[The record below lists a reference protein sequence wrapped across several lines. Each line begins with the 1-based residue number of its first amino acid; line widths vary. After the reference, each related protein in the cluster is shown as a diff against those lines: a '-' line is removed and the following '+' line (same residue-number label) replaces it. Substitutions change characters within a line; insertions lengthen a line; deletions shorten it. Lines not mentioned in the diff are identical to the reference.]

1 MKLTDIFIR
10 RPVLSLVVSLLIV
23 IAGLQAI
30 RSVVV
35 RQYPRSDNAV
45 VTVATVYI
53 GASAELVRGFIT
65 TPLER
70 AIAAADGIDYIQ
82 SQSAQGLSTISV
94 RLKLNYDP
102 LKALTEISS
111 KVDQVRGDL
120 PPEAEVPI
128 LNVESAD
135 SQFASAYLS
144 FTSDV
149 LQQNQITDFLVRA
162 VQPRLSALEGIQRAE
177 ILGARTFAMRIW
189 LKPERMAA
197 YNVSPAQVRQALA
210 ANNFLAAV
218 GQTKG
223 ALVQV
228 NLTANTD
235 LRSVEEFK
243 RLVVREQ
250 GGAIVR
256 LEDIGEVVLG
266 AEDYDTE
273 VRFTGQTAV
282 FMGIWPL
289 PTANSIDVVERVRA
303 EMEAIQSQ
311 LPTGLQGRIAYDA
324 TRYITSSIREVL
336 KTLGETLLIVVV
348 IIFLFLGSLRSV
360 LIPVVAIPL
369 SLIGAVFLMQV
380 FGFTLN
386 LLTLLAIVLS
396 VGLVVDDA
404 IVVVENVQ
412 RHLVEGH
419 SPTDAALLGVRELV
433 GPIIAM
439 TVTLAAVYAPIGLQ
453 GGLTGSLFREF
464 AFTLAGAVI
473 ISGVVALTLSPMMSS
488 KLLKPGM
495 AARGFAGK
503 INRDFKRF
511 TAFYGRLLDVTLD
524 ARPAVYLVWAL
535 LSLAVVPMY
544 IMSPK
549 ELAPTEDEGVI
560 FGIIDASADAT
571 IDQTSRFTEAVNQAY
586 MSVPET
592 RYTFQITRP
601 TFGFAGMVV
610 APWGERERTIF
621 EILPEVQEKVRAIPG
636 VRTLPVLRP
645 ALPGGGQF
653 PVEFVLAA
661 TAEPEQLLEFARQIQ
676 LTATQSGLFAFPPI
690 IDVKI
695 DQPQSEILIDRD
707 KTAEL
712 GLDLR
717 QVGADMAAM
726 IGGNFV
732 NRFDIGGRSYK
743 VIPQIQRANRLN
755 PDQLRN
761 IYVSG
766 PNGQL
771 VPLST
776 IATIRNST
784 VPRSLNRFQ
793 QLNAVKI
800 SGVSVRPLDE
810 ALTLLETEAAKILPK
825 GFVVDYT
832 GESRQLRSEANRFL
846 PTFGLAVILIFLVLS
861 AQFNSFRDPFVILAG
876 SVPLALFGAL
886 VFTFLKMPDPNVPFW
901 TQGLTTTLNIY
912 SQVGLVTLIGLI
924 AKNGILVVEFA
935 NALQE
940 QGRPKRE
947 AVRQAAM
954 TRLRPILMTTAATIA
969 GHFPL
974 TLVSGAGA
982 AARNSIGLVLVGGM
996 AIGTLFTLFIIPSIY
1011 MLVAR
1016 EHSRDSVRQ
1025 PSPSSTPQP
1034 EPAPRHEPGHP
1045 APAGFPHPPAP
1056 DSGTPG
1062 RGLRPAAEGLRSP
1075 AAMGYITRP
1084 QPPPHGTGGL
1094 T

>member
-1 MKLTDIFIR
+1 MNITDLFIR
-10 RPVLSLVVSLLIV
+10 RPVLALVVNLLII
-23 IAGLQAI
+23 IAGLQAV
-30 RSVVV
+30 RSINV

-45 VTVATVYI
+45 VTVTTVYV

-70 AIAAADGIDYIQ
+70 VIAAADGIDYIQ

-94 RLKLNYDP
+94 RLKINYDP
-102 LKALTEISS
+102 IKALSEISS

-149 LQQNQITDFLVRA
+149 LQQNQITDYLVRV
-162 VQPRLSALEGIQRAE
+162 VQPRLSSISGVQRAE

-197 YNVSPAQVRQALA
+197 YNISPAQVRQALA

-235 LRSVEEFK
+235 LRSVPEFK
-243 RLVVREQ
+243 RLVIREQ

-256 LEDIGEVVLG
+256 LEDIAEVVLG

-273 VRFTGQTAV
+273 VRFSGQTAV
-282 FMGIWPL
+282 FMGIWAL
-289 PTANSIDVVERVRA
+289 PNANSIDVIGRVRV

-311 LPTGLQGRIAYDA
+311 LPTGLQARIAYDA
-324 TRYITSSIREVL
+324 TNYITNAIHEVL
-336 KTLGETLLIVVV
+336 RTLGDTLVIVVV
-348 IIFLFLGSLRSV
+348 VIFLFLGSLRSV

-404 IVVVENVQ
+404 IVVVENVE
-412 RHLVEGH
+412 RHLSEGQ
-419 SPTDAALLGVRELV
+419 SPLDAALMGARELV

-439 TVTLAAVYAPIGLQ
+439 TITLAAVYAPIGLQ

-464 AFTLAGAVI
+464 AFTLAGAVV
-473 ISGVVALTLSPMMSS
+473 ISGVVALTLSPMMSRH
-488 KLLKPGM
+488 LLKPGM
-495 AARGFAGK
+495 EEHGFAGK
-503 INRDFKRF
+503 IARDFKRF
-511 TAFYGRLLDVTLD
+511 RGFYGRLLDVTLD
-524 ARPAVYLVWAL
+524 SRPAVYTVWIAVSL
-535 LSLAVVPMY
+535 LTIPMY
-544 IMSPK
+544 TMSPK

-560 FGIIDASADAT
+560 FGIIDASADST
-571 IDQTSRFTEAVNQAY
+571 LDQTSRFTAAVNQAY
-586 MSVPET
+586 LSVPET
-592 RYTFQITRP
+592 KFTFQITRP
-601 TFGFAGMVV
+601 NSGFAGMVV
-610 APWGERERTIF
+610 QPWGERKRTIF
-621 EILPEVQEKVRAIPG
+621 QILPEVQQKVRAIPG

-653 PVEFVLAA
+653 PVEFILAS
-661 TAEPEQLLEFARQIQ
+661 TADSEQLLQFARQIQ
-676 LTATQSGLFAFPPI
+676 LKAMQSKMFAFPPI

-695 DQPQSEILIDRD
+695 DQPQSEIVIDRD

-712 GLDLR
+712 GLDLQ
-717 QVGADMAAM
+717 QVGSDMAAM
-726 IGGNFV
+726 VGGNFV
-732 NRFDIGGRSYK
+732 NRFDIAGRSYK
-743 VIPQIQRANRLN
+743 VIPQIQRVDRLN
-755 PDQLRN
+755 PDQLKN
-761 IYVSG
+761 VYVTG
-766 PNGQL
+766 PGGQL

-776 IATIRNST
+776 IATLRNST

-810 ALTLLETEAAKILPK
+810 ALRFLEDEAAKILPK
-825 GFVVDYT
+825 GYVIDYT

-846 PTFGLAVILIFLVLS
+846 YTFGLAVILIFLVLA

-876 SVPLALFGAL
+876 SVPLAMFGAL
-886 VFTFLKMPDPNVPFW
+886 VFTFLRMPDPNVKFW
-901 TQGLTTTLNIY
+901 THGWTTTLNIY
-912 SQVGLVTLIGLI
+912 SQIGLVTLVGLVS
-924 AKNGILVVEFA
+924 KNGILIVEFA
-935 NALQE
+935 NKLQL
-940 QGRPKRE
+940 QGHAKRE
-947 AVRQAAM
+947 AVRQAAI
-954 TRLRPILMTTAATIA
+954 TRLRPILMTSAATIA

-974 TLVSGAGA
+974 TLVTGAGA
-982 AARNSIGLVLVGGM
+982 EARNSIGLVLVGGM
-996 AIGTLFTLFIIPSIY
+996 AVGTFFTLFVIPSIY
-1011 MLVAR
+1011 MLIAR
-1016 EHSRDSVRQ
+1016 DHKRESAVEGPAEPRAEPLSD
-1025 PSPSSTPQP
+1025 PQ
-1034 EPAPRHEPGHP
+1034 A
-1045 APAGFPHPPAP
+1045 AG
-1056 DSGTPG
+1056 
-1062 RGLRPAAEGLRSP
+1062 RS
-1075 AAMGYITRP
+1075 A
-1084 QPPPHGTGGL
+1084 
-1094 T
+1094 